1 VLEYL
6 LCTSFTLFVV
16 GFAVR
21 RTGHFL
27 TAEAL
32 FSSLCGLYTLVF
44 PVSVMLGL
52 LGDDYTAQ
60 GLGRYYLAQAA
71 GMLGVLTALST
82 TPARAENTP
91 PGVEATCVK
100 WPPVSVLPLVGVA
113 ICSLIMLWLLAER
126 MGGIS
131 SFLVLG
137 YGGDRY
143 LAAQDMAFLGFG
155 HEWMTVVVSG
165 VAYIVVTRNYRGLS
179 FYARAGMLLCSVAI
193 LAWLYVVLILGARG
207 LLARVFLI
215 VLNQGM
221 MWRARKV
228 RTVLVVVPILA
239 VYLVLVMYGH
249 TRPLFA
255 SEGIATGIRESVN
268 MFQRNPG
275 LVLPTAVGELTNPA
289 RALYD
294 LANDTFHAPYW
305 FGRSYFNVPL
315 VFLPYG
321 LFPNRPLTPGQ
332 WFVSVAEPAF
342 SEAGGGLGFVTF
354 AEGYLNFSYP
364 GVFLQGLMLTLGIS
378 WISRRL
384 RAATQ
389 YGTGN
394 SFLIWNAIQGFVIM
408 SAIRID
414 IAPILK
420 TIVFGY
426 LVPASLIANLDSVT
440 RKGSRDVPGTHTLN
454 GNDADR
460 VTNSDLARLGN
471 CQEGD

>member
-1 VLEYL
+1 MLEYL

-155 HEWMTVVVSG
+155 HEWMTVVVD
-165 VAYIVVTRNYRGLS
+165 
-179 FYARAGMLLCSVAI
+179 
-193 LAWLYVVLILGARG
+193 
-207 LLARVFLI
+207 
-215 VLNQGM
+215 
-221 MWRARKV
+221 
-228 RTVLVVVPILA
+228 
-239 VYLVLVMYGH
+239 VYK
-249 TRPLFA
+249 RQ
-255 SEGIATGIRESVN
+255 R
-268 MFQRNPG
+268 RNPCG
-275 LVLPTAVGELTNPA
+275 TSAA
-289 RALYD
+289 
-294 LANDTFHAPYW
+294 
-305 FGRSYFNVPL
+305 S
-315 VFLPYG
+315 
-321 LFPNRPLTPGQ
+321 
-332 WFVSVAEPAF
+332 F
-342 SEAGGGLGFVTF
+342 S
-354 AEGYLNFSYP
+354 
-364 GVFLQGLMLTLGIS
+364 
-378 WISRRL
+378 
-384 RAATQ
+384 
-389 YGTGN
+389 
-394 SFLIWNAIQGFVIM
+394 
-408 SAIRID
+408 SAW
-414 IAPILK
+414 
-420 TIVFGY
+420 
-426 LVPASLIANLDSVT
+426 
-440 RKGSRDVPGTHTLN
+440 SRDASPSAMVMR
-454 GNDADR
+454 ACA
-460 VTNSDLARLGN
+460 S
-471 CQEGD
+471 CEF